1 MFDRIFGRQQSTA
14 ESARAEPVVAAL
26 VQQEARPVNLQS
38 SASMEEWQEL
48 FGSIGGDAVTRE
60 SAMKLTA
67 VFGCVSL
74 LSGTIG
80 TCPVRVVKK
89 DSEKGSEVL
98 RDHPVQYL
106 VNIDP
111 HALWSPEV
119 FFEGL
124 GAVAFVDGN
133 SYADIERN
141 RRGEAIGL
149 RPLFDANVRPFK
161 RAGRAAY
168 SVTENGETV
177 GRDQDDILHFR
188 ASITMQGL
196 EALSPLKCFARSMG
210 IGLDADLYASKF
222 YKQGINP
229 PGYISYD
236 GKVDEKMADEVRA
249 YWVRKFGGVQNSH
262 IPAVLSEG
270 GKFTSLM
277 TDPETA
283 QLFQSRS
290 YQALDMA
297 RAYGVPPHLIGITEK
312 STSWGTGI
320 NAQTAQ
326 FYILAVRKHVKRFEA
341 ELSRKLLSRE
351 ERMSGISIKFNM
363 DALLRAD
370 LAARYDAHKIAV
382 GGTQHPGWM
391 TVNEI
396 RSLERLSKLDDPD
409 ADKLYRPVAKAAGE
423 KQDEGDGGEKPPAP
437 YFQTTRE
444 EAQ

>member
-1 MFDRIFGRQQSTA
+1 MFNRMFKAKQT
-14 ESARAEPVVAAL
+14 SAAPMRAEPVLSAPVAA
-26 VQQEARPVNLQS
+26 EASRPFNLQS
-38 SASMEEWQEL
+38 SAPFEEWKEVFSFL
-48 FGSIGGDAVTRE
+48 DGGSVSRD

-67 VFGCVSL
+67 VFGCISL

-80 TCPVRVVKK
+80 TCPVRVVQ
-89 DSEKGSEVL
+89 KGSSKGTAVL
-98 RDHPVQYL
+98 SDHPVHYL
-106 VNIDP
+106 VNVDP

-124 GAVAFVDGN
+124 GAVGFLDGN

-149 RPLFDANVRPFK
+149 RPLFDATVKPFK
-161 RAGRAAY
+161 RGKRAAY
-168 SVTENGETV
+168 SITEDGETF
-177 GRDQDDILHFR
+177 GRDQDDVLHFR
-188 ASITMQGL
+188 ASVTMQGL

-229 PGYISYD
+229 PGYISFD
-236 GKVDEKMADEVRA
+236 GKVDEKIADEVRN
-249 YWVRKFGGVQNSH
+249 YWMRKFGGVENSH

-290 YQALDMA
+290 YQALDIA
-297 RAYGVPPHLIGITEK
+297 RAYGVPPHLIGITDK

-341 ELSRKLLSRE
+341 ELSRKLLTPA
-351 ERMSGISIKFNM
+351 ERMAGISIKFNM

-391 TVNEI
+391 TINEV
-396 RSLERLSKLDDPD
+396 RELEGLPLLEDPE
-409 ADKLYRPVAKAAGE
+409 ANKMFRPVSKPDSGAAP
-423 KQDEGDGGEKPPAP
+423 QDEQAPSAPSTENEGEP
-437 YFQTTRE
+437 T
-444 EAQ
+444 